1 MSNDWRPDLD
11 VLDHLHMPADVRDRV
26 GKTHVPLPPDHA
38 TAKRVIAGV
47 VAFAVF
53 ALAAVFAWQAF
64 RPDEHR
70 SIVPGVSSSSGND
83 GQLSPA
89 ERATRAECFTAG
101 WSVS

>member
-11 VLDHLHMPADVRDRV
+11 VLDHLEMPADVRDRV
-26 GKTHVPLPPDHA
+26 GKTNVPLPPDHA

-64 RPDEHR
+64 RPDEHG
-70 SIVPGVSSSSGND
+70 SIAGTSGD
-83 GQLSPA
+83 VEMLIWPEQ
-89 ERATRAECFTAG
+89 TDTALAAVQAQADSG
-101 WSVS
+101 D